1 MNKKVRGLIILAL
14 ALAIPILIIANQHIL
29 SEYEWGTLGYLGVFV
44 VMLIT
49 SATVILPVPGLA
61 VATVAG
67 AFANP
72 LLVGIAGGLGSAL
85 GEFTGYLAGY
95 GGVDVINGKM
105 QEYERMKSKLTEKD
119 RAFAMI
125 FFLALI
131 PNPLFDIAGI
141 AAGAIKYPWWKYFI
155 ACALGKIIKVA
166 VFAYMGY
173 LAMAA
178 LL

>member
-1 MNKKVRGLIILAL
+1 MDNRIKGLLIVILAL
-14 ALAIPILIIANQHIL
+14 IIPIIIFVNYDAIAKYDW
-29 SEYEWGTLGYLGVFV
+29 SSLGYFGVFL

-61 VATVAG
+61 VATIAG

-72 LLVGIAGGLGSAL
+72 LLIGVAGGLGSAL
-85 GEFTGYLAGY
+85 GELTGYLAGY
-95 GGVDVINGKM
+95 GGSELIDGKKM
-105 QEYERMKSKLTEKD
+105 KEYEKIKKMLMEKD
-119 RAFAMI
+119 RAFILI

-141 AAGAIKYPWWKYFI
+141 AAGAIRYPLWKFLL

-166 VFAYMGY
+166 VFAYLGY
-173 LAMAA
+173 LAFAA
-178 LL
+178 L